1 MDRAERCDRCKWW
14 DPREFPEEEGRV
26 QLGFCRR
33 HSPFLVNGISKELF
47 LSNCSVPPYDAETAD
62 YEGAGGAVWP
72 YTRDWDFCGE
82 FTPMDSPVP
91 LVPPGCPLG
100 ELLGGRPIVS
110 KRGPFDLEV
119 RLDGAGGA
127 TTA

>member
-14 DPREFPEEEGRV
+14 VRESDLGLAPDWGECKRHAPAPRMAYIFRDPDAGVDYSVAWPELHG
-26 QLGFCRR
+26 
-33 HSPFLVNGISKELF
+33 
-47 LSNCSVPPYDAETAD
+47 T
-62 YEGAGGAVWP
+62 
-72 YTRDWDFCGE
+72 DFCGE

-110 KRGPFDLEV
+110 ERGPFDLEV
-119 RLDGAGGA
+119 RLDGAGGE